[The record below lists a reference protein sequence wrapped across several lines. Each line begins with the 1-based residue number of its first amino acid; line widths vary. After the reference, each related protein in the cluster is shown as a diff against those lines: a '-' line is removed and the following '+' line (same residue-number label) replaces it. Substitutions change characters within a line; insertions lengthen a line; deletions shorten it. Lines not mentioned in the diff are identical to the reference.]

1 MKKNIIVYLVCVCVF
16 YFLSNEKN
24 AILFNEWKKKKKSTK
39 WWTHRKKKLVFS
51 IGLLILFT
59 KRPLNN
65 VTLKLK
71 TNIVSFQNT
80 CFYSYDSTKFLVGPS
95 TVDNGFVN
103 C

>member
-1 MKKNIIVYLVCVCVF
+1 MKRMPFYLM
-16 YFLSNEKN
+16 SE
-24 AILFNEWKKKKKSTK
+24 KKKKKVQSGGL
-39 WWTHRKKKLVFS
+39 RKKKLVFS

>member
-1 MKKNIIVYLVCVCVF
+1 MVCACVF

-24 AILFNEWKKKKKSTK
+24 AILFNEWKKKTKKEDKVVDSIGK
-39 WWTHRKKKLVFS
+39 KKKLVFS
-51 IGLLILFT
+51 IGLSILFT

-71 TNIVSFQNT
+71 IKIVSFQNT